1 MHERIMTIS
10 ASWSRSAGH
19 ECNCYWLAVQIETN
33 ANLVMGWISKILA
46 EIKGP
51 SFSPLARPIFPHNIS
66 KQRGSATRYTNKYA
80 VINLFITASKFIWQ
94 IICIVLVE
102 INIRNTKNVCLGDE
116 IVNKSHPSVA

>member
-19 ECNCYWLAVQIETN
+19 ECNSSLACRADRNKCKSCDGLDQK
-33 ANLVMGWISKILA
+33 ISA